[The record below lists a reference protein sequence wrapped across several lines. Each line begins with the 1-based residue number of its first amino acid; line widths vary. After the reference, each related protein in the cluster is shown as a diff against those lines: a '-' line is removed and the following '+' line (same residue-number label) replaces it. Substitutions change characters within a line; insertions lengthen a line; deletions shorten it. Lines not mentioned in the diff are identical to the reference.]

1 MRALLWLGVIPF
13 LGGVLANIAA
23 IRVHESGGHG
33 EDEDLVWL
41 APPVLV
47 AVAVA
52 LLVRWL
58 ASRRVGLRGTP
69 LRWGL
74 AAGAMTL
81 AFSALPSVLFIVLCG
96 DCF

>member
-1 MRALLWLGVIPF
+1 MRALLWLVAIP
-13 LGGVLANIAA
+13 LVGGVLANIAA
-23 IRVHESGGHG
+23 IRIHESGGHG
-33 EDEDLVWL
+33 EDEGLVWL
-41 APPVLV
+41 GPPVLV

-58 ASRRVGLRGTP
+58 ASRRAAVRGTP

-81 AFSALPSVLFIVLCG
+81 AFSALPFGLFVVLCG